1 METAIGYVPNPA
13 DINLEGLDMTEA
25 DIAELLT
32 VDKELWLQDAQG
44 IEEFYAKFGEQLP
57 KELRDELD
65 RLKSNLNK

>member
-1 METAIGYVPNPA
+1 
-13 DINLEGLDMTEA
+13 MTEA